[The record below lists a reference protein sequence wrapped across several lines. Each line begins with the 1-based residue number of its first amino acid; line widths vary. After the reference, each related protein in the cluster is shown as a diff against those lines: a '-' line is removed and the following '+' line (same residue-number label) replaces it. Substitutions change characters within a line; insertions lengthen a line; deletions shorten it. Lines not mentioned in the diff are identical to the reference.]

1 MKEKW
6 PELALAFQQKLE
18 DERAAA
24 AASTAVYQS
33 KLAREA
39 EMAARMAE
47 LMVEKEIAA
56 FEAKLLADEACR

>member
-1 MKEKW
+1 MKEL
-6 PELALAFQQKLE
+6 PLQHQLLFTNL
-18 DERAAA
+18 
-24 AASTAVYQS
+24 

-56 FEAKLLADEACR
+56 FEAKLVADA